1 MNIQN
6 SELQKCYWQSFSLQR
21 IIAMP
26 VVIFSIALLIILLD
40 KEHTA
45 QTLSGFAYQGFYLV
59 VFLWGGYQAAN
70 ALVQEVKEN
79 TWDNQRLS
87 SVSPGELTVGK
98 LFGSTLY
105 TWYGGIILLIIY
117 FFSACRVEDASTSI
131 VIFNL
136 FLLAGAGLFCHAIAL
151 LSSLIPLRM
160 QASRDQFHIAGY
172 FILGL
177 ITSGSFL
184 SWGGALS
191 FPYSYSHDDMTWFN
205 HHVSM
210 HDFFIGTLFVFLAWT
225 IWAIYR
231 FMREALQFKNTPAV
245 WGLFVLFCMI
255 YFAGLAKN
263 DFSSWDNSQLVQ
275 QFLTN
280 SSVSMAF
287 FVAIACTY
295 LNFFSESL
303 NIIRYRTLFHHWQ
316 GNDWKK
322 VSHSIPMWAVSFGL
336 ILPAGLFLV
345 IASLEVIPFTQ
356 SMAVLVISS
365 LLFLL
370 RDACIFHYFTLNPNG
385 RLPLLAA
392 LFYLGVF
399 YLLIPNII
407 FAVGLKANEIGY
419 IFYPTYHF
427 LTDGTILMLLPVL
440 IQVLIAGFLLKRRYR
455 YINNLID
462 Q

>member
-6 SELQKCYWQSFSLQR
+6 NELQKCYWQSFSLQR

-26 VVIFSIALLIILLD
+26 VAILGITLLITLLD
-40 KEHTA
+40 KENTA
-45 QTLSGFAYQGFYLV
+45 RTLSEMAYQGFYLI

-105 TWYGGIILLIIY
+105 TWYGGSILLIIY
-117 FFSACRVEDASTSI
+117 FLSACRVENATVSN

-136 FLLAGAGLFCHAIAL
+136 FLLVGAGILCHAIAL
-151 LSSLIPLRM
+151 LSSLVPLRM
-160 QASRDQFHIAGY
+160 QASRDQFHIGGY

-177 ITSGSFL
+177 FISGAFL
-184 SWGGALS
+184 SWGGPLS
-191 FPYSYSHDDMTWFN
+191 LPYSYKHDDMTWFN
-205 HHVSM
+205 HQVSV

-225 IWAIYR
+225 VWAIYR
-231 FMREALQFKNTPAV
+231 FMREALQFKNTPVV

-263 DFSSWDNSQLVQ
+263 DFSSWDSSQLMQ

-280 SSVSMAF
+280 SSVSIAF
-287 FVAIACTY
+287 FVGITCTY

-303 NIIRYRTLFHHWQ
+303 NNIRYRTLFHHWYR
-316 GNDWKK
+316 NAWKK
-322 VSHSIPMWAVSFGL
+322 VNHSLPMWVVSIGL
-336 ILPAGLFLV
+336 TLAAGFLLV
-345 IASLEVIPFTQ
+345 IASLTVIPFTQ
-356 SMAVLVISS
+356 SIIVFVISS
-365 LLFLL
+365 ILFLL
-370 RDACIFHYFTLNPNG
+370 RDTCIFHYFILNPNG

-399 YLLIPNII
+399 YLLVPNII
-407 FAVGLKANEIGY
+407 FAVGPKANEVGY
-419 IFYPTYHF
+419 LFYPTYHF
-427 LTDGTILMLLPVL
+427 LTNGNILMLLPVL
-440 IQVLIAGFLLKRRYR
+440 IQVMIAGLLLKRRYCH
-455 YINNLID
+455 INNLID